1 MYAQCPECLAIY
13 KLGAA
18 PLSAARGRVRCAGC
32 AAEFD
37 ALLTLT
43 DELPPSH
50 VRVLPHHAPGTAP
63 LLSVP
68 AMRPQTPQ
76 RELFV
81 TFDPDEPAR
90 RAPDTRPDTTIRA
103 DRAAAPSFVRQAR
116 GRRAPRSGGAGWT
129 AGVVVLLLALLA
141 QWAWLERARLL
152 EQPQVLR
159 FAERACATLGCTVP
173 AVRDQRRIAL
183 LARDVR
189 PHPTVA
195 GALVISAT
203 LANQA
208 PFAQPYPVVEIT
220 LADPNELR
228 IAMRRFRPDE
238 YISDGEALAR
248 GLAPGANAAITFE
261 VEDPG
266 KNAVAFEFKFL

>member
-18 PLSAARGRVRCAGC
+18 PLTAARGRVRCAGC
-32 AAEFD
+32 GSEFD
-37 ALLTLT
+37 ALLTLV
-43 DELPPSH
+43 DELPSEH
-50 VRVLPHHAPGTAP
+50 DALPHHPAAPPP

-68 AMRPQTPQ
+68 ALRPQAQQ

-81 TFDPDEPAR
+81 TFDPDEPR
-90 RAPDTRPDTTIRA
+90 RAASAAVDSTLRA
-103 DRAAAPSFVRQAR
+103 DRHAAPSFVRRPRA
-116 GRRAPRSGGAGWT
+116 RRAPKVGLGWRIGVAVLVT
-129 AGVVVLLLALLA
+129 ALAT
-141 QWAWLERARLL
+141 QWAWLERGRLL
-152 EQPQVLR
+152 ANATVLGI
-159 FAERACATLGCTVP
+159 AESVCAQLRCAVP
-173 AVRDQRRIAL
+173 SVRDERRIAL

-189 PHPTVA
+189 PHPTVPN
-195 GALVISAT
+195 ALVISAT

-208 PFAQPYPVVEIT
+208 PFSQPYPIVEIT

-238 YISDGEALAR
+238 YIADGAALAR
-248 GLAPGANAAITFE
+248 GLAAGATAAISFE